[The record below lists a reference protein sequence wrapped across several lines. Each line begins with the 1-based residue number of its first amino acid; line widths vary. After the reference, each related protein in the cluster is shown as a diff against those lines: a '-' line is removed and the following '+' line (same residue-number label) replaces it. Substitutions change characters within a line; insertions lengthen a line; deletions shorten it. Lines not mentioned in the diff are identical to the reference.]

1 MPSSPACARARS
13 SLAGVLACAGC
24 SAAIPSAPTA
34 VGDGF
39 PGTCLPAEVSWPSDF
54 LESLPGESEA
64 IGGRIVGLRLEWVD
78 GDFVWRLR
86 SADTR
91 HDMFGEPVDD
101 PSFGKGVP
109 GRCPHAGGHRHGRD
123 RAHRSGAADGRQQ
136 RLQRGPALG

>member
-1 MPSSPACARARS
+1 MPSSPPARERAPPRRS
-13 SLAGVLACAGC
+13 PGVRRVFRRDPERA
-24 SAAIPSAPTA
+24 
-34 VGDGF
+34 DGRRRRL

-101 PSFGKGVP
+101 PSFGKESLVDVRTLEVIATGETELT
-109 GRCPHAGGHRHGRD
+109 
-123 RAHRSGAADGRQQ
+123 AAEQQMDGSSAYSAAQ
-136 RLQRGPALG
+136 LG